1 VSGKLQADVARS
13 SAAERGGLRR
23 AAPDPQPGLPPRP
36 ALSRMMMATGFVLR
50 PARFFEACQAV
61 AGDYFTLRPSPGRV
75 LVVTS
80 DPEAVR
86 AVFTGD
92 PRKLL
97 AGQANAILAP
107 LVGSRSLLA
116 LDGAEHLRERRRL
129 LAPFHGERL
138 QRTRRAIAEIARWH
152 IAGWPRGRRF
162 SVLASMQALTLE
174 VIMRVVFGVEDERRR
189 ERLAR
194 PLRRQLDLLS
204 SRLAMLGLSLT
215 AGPNGPG
222 RGSLWELLFAARRQA
237 DRLIYELI
245 ELRRARRDR
254 GDDVLSWL
262 LDAGDEQGLPPSD
275 EQLRDQLM
283 TLLVAGH
290 ETTATALA
298 WTLER
303 LAREPD
309 ALERLYADPGDE
321 RYVEAIVK
329 EALRLRP
336 VLPAVARQLACPM
349 RFGPWL
355 LPAGVQIAPSI
366 YLLHRRPELY
376 PEPLRFRP
384 ERFLERPPGTYEWI
398 PFGGGVRRCLGAS
411 FALLEMRIV
420 LAEMARSVRLLP
432 ARGAGEPVRRRGIT
446 FAPAS
451 GGAIAVE

>member
-1 VSGKLQADVARS
+1 
-13 SAAERGGLRR
+13 
-23 AAPDPQPGLPPRP
+23 
-36 ALSRMMMATGFVLR
+36 MMATGFVLK
-50 PARFFEACQAV
+50 PAQFFEACQASV
-61 AGDYFTLRPSPGRV
+61 GEYFTLRPSPGRV

-92 PRKLL
+92 PAKLL
-97 AGQANAILAP
+97 AGRANAILAP
-107 LVGSRSLLA
+107 LVGSRSVLL

-162 SVLASMQALTLE
+162 PALESMQAITLE
-174 VIMRVVFGVEDERRR
+174 VIMRVVFGVEDQRRR

-194 PLRRQLDLLS
+194 ALRRQLDLLS
-204 SRLAMLGLSLT
+204 SRAATLGLSLT
-215 AGPNGPG
+215 AGPAGPG
-222 RGSLWELLFAARRQA
+222 RGGLWELLFGARRQA
-237 DRLIYELI
+237 DRLIYEQL
-245 ELRRARRDR
+245 ELRRR
-254 GDDVLSWL
+254 GHGASADVLGWL
-262 LDAGDEQGLPPSD
+262 LDARDERGRPPTD

-303 LAREPD
+303 LTRERD
-309 ALERLYADPGDE
+309 VLERLYADPSDE
-321 RYVEAIVK
+321 RYIDAVVR

-366 YLLHRRPELY
+366 YLLHRRADLY
-376 PEPLRFRP
+376 PEPQRFLP

-411 FALLEMRIV
+411 FALLEMRTV
-420 LAEMARSVRLLP
+420 LAEVVRSVRLLP
-432 ARGAGEPVRRRGIT
+432 ARAGAERVRRRGIT
-446 FAPAS
+446 FAPAR
-451 GGAIAVE
+451 GGLIAVR